1 VGGLIF
7 LAIAVLGKIS
17 GKIAP
22 SKNGRIA
29 SAVLGCIFLAL
40 GLFIQ
45 FRARPSALPQPVSP
59 LPDQT
64 VTAATQV
71 PAGSEPTAKPV
82 TATPSRAQP
91 TAIPPTPTPTL
102 APTATPAP
110 AARAPDPALIE
121 VLTGEDAPEKAM
133 AAMRIGA
140 TSYSEGVV
148 QALIECLDDFTRL
161 IPSDKIPMIPPG
173 PLSTD
178 PNETTASEQ
187 CVNALVRIGEPAVEP
202 LIAALAG
209 DYGFWHLEHIAE
221 ALGLIGDARA
231 LPPLLELLNQG
242 RVELISIAVGR
253 LGGEEAYQALLK
265 AYQEDDNL
273 QNHSRLIWALGYTQ
287 DERFLPILLELAS
300 RDDRYFKLDGIIALG
315 HLRHPGAVP
324 RLTELLA
331 EEDTH
336 VRWFSCD
343 ALGEIGSPEAIPA
356 LKGLLETEEHPTVKR
371 AATEALELLGAAE

>member
-1 VGGLIF
+1 MDELSGAIMSMPMGNLFLVGGLIF

-71 PAGSEPTAKPV
+71 PAGSEPTTKPI

-253 LGGEEAYQALLK
+253 LGGEEAYTRPC
-265 AYQEDDNL
+265 
-273 QNHSRLIWALGYTQ
+273 SR
-287 DERFLPILLELAS
+287 PIRRTTTCRITLAS
-300 RDDRYFKLDGIIALG
+300 SGPWATPKTSA
-315 HLRHPGAVP
+315 
-324 RLTELLA
+324 
-331 EEDTH
+331 
-336 VRWFSCD
+336 SCLSCWSWRREMT
-343 ALGEIGSPEAIPA
+343 AISNSMASSPWAISGIPA
-356 LKGLLETEEHPTVKR
+356 LSPGSPSC
-371 AATEALELLGAAE
+371 